1 MARYMKTRPAL
12 GLAGFRALPRL
23 TLAKC
28 EVFLMA
34 YNFLAPA
41 IAAHP
46 VTWTPLSR
54 SCETAAVKIVPL
66 VATSSITIA
75 GIGLRT

>member
-1 MARYMKTRPAL
+1 
-12 GLAGFRALPRL
+12 
-23 TLAKC
+23 
-28 EVFLMA
+28 MA